1 MKSKKIQHIVQLITV
16 IVSVL
21 LVNYIVSFFFV
32 RLDLT
37 SDKRFTLKEETKD
50 ILTDLD
56 DVVYVRVYLDGQM
69 PIGFQRMRESMLE
82 TLDEFRVYAGNNL
95 QFEFVNPSDE
105 DAETRDKV
113 YQDLYQR
120 GLEPTNVQQK
130 DAEGGLA
137 ERVLFPGAIISY
149 KGRELPVNVL
159 RNNPSY
165 SAEQNLN
172 TSIQSL
178 EYKII
183 QAIYQLTLK
192 RKPAIA
198 FIEGNGELNE
208 YETADITETLA
219 PYYRLH
225 RVNIQGDDT
234 LLLDYDLVIVA
245 SPTKSWSE
253 ADKFALDQY
262 IMRGGNVLWSLEKVR
277 MNEDSL
283 ATLGS
288 SFALMNDANLT
299 DQLFTYGVRVNP
311 EVVKDMQCAV
321 IPVNT
326 APAGQQAKFSPAPWL
341 YHPLITPS
349 PRHEITRDLN
359 VIRLKYPAHIDVLQA
374 ATGHS
379 TTVLLRS
386 SPTAA
391 ALQVPV
397 LVDLQEVRNRINP
410 RQYRQG
416 PYNLAVLLEGSFS
429 SVFRNRP
436 VDRYIDSP
444 DFDFLPKSQKNG
456 KMVVLSD
463 ADFMRNEV
471 DVRADGL
478 QMRPLGY
485 DRYSRQTYG
494 NKEFMVNLTHYL
506 ASNAGLLKIR
516 ARDIKLRLLDK
527 QKVRQERLK
536 WQLINM
542 ILPAIL
548 IILLGIAFAFSRKQR
563 YAK

>member
-1 MKSKKIQHIVQLITV
+1 
-16 IVSVL
+16 
-21 LVNYIVSFFFV
+21 
-32 RLDLT
+32 
-37 SDKRFTLKEETKD
+37 
-50 ILTDLD
+50 
-56 DVVYVRVYLDGQM
+56 
-69 PIGFQRMRESMLE
+69 
-82 TLDEFRVYAGNNL
+82 
-95 QFEFVNPSDE
+95 
-105 DAETRDKV
+105 
-113 YQDLYQR
+113 
-120 GLEPTNVQQK
+120 
-130 DAEGGLA
+130 
-137 ERVLFPGAIISY
+137 
-149 KGRELPVNVL
+149 
-159 RNNPSY
+159 
-165 SAEQNLN
+165 
-172 TSIQSL
+172 
-178 EYKII
+178 
-183 QAIYQLTLK
+183 
-192 RKPAIA
+192 
-198 FIEGNGELNE
+198 
-208 YETADITETLA
+208 
-219 PYYRLH
+219 
-225 RVNIQGDDT
+225 
-234 LLLDYDLVIVA
+234 
-245 SPTKSWSE
+245 
-253 ADKFALDQY
+253 
-262 IMRGGNVLWSLEKVR
+262 
-277 MNEDSL
+277 
-283 ATLGS
+283 
-288 SFALMNDANLT
+288 
-299 DQLFTYGVRVNP
+299 
-311 EVVKDMQCAV
+311 
-321 IPVNT
+321 
-326 APAGQQAKFSPAPWL
+326 
-341 YHPLITPS
+341 
-349 PRHEITRDLN
+349 
-359 VIRLKYPAHIDVLQA
+359 
-374 ATGHS
+374 
-379 TTVLLRS
+379 
-386 SPTAA
+386 
-391 ALQVPV
+391 V